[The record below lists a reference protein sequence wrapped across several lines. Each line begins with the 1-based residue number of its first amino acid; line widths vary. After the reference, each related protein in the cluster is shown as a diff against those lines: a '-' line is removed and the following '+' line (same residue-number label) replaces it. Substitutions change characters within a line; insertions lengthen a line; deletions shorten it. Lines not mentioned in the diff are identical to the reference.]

1 MLGLYVLSANTGLLQ
16 LLSYVPSVCLL
27 PSRFNPQ
34 TLKPSNLVQMTEN
47 PPGIVDLLGSSI
59 PQQATF
65 FITYIALSGFV
76 GYGLAL
82 SQIIR
87 VAIYL
92 IKKKFLAKTEEELRE
107 AWAPGSFNYG
117 ATVPKDL
124 LIVLLGL

>member
-1 MLGLYVLSANTGLLQ
+1 
-16 LLSYVPSVCLL
+16 
-27 PSRFNPQ
+27 
-34 TLKPSNLVQMTEN
+34 MTEN